1 MTNCILIYK
10 GDKKV
15 SKKEKAKKPFFKK
28 WWFWLI
34 AIIVISGIIGAGGE
48 EEKVEGN
55 TSKKVENTVQTENND
70 NKEEGE
76 KDPKPKKKNFTIDIN
91 EELNFKLFDV
101 VVEKVK
107 VYEKGNKILADIKM
121 KYTNRDYQ
129 YGDTKTFFVST
140 LFDVKQNNVDLEE
153 INNAWDVENKNRSD
167 VFFPNAAGGTTGIK
181 LTYELKNSET
191 PIDLIFTPTTETEG
205 TETVTIDITE

>member
-1 MTNCILIYK
+1 M
-10 GDKKV
+10 G
-15 SKKEKAKKPFFKK
+15 KKEKAKKPFFKK
-28 WWFWLI
+28 WWFWVIVLI
-34 AIIVISGIIGAGGE
+34 VVIAALSSDDE
-48 EEKVEGN
+48 ETKETASNNIENAEQTKDNEEDNEKK
-55 TSKKVENTVQTENND
+55 SEN
-70 NKEEGE
+70 
-76 KDPKPKKKNFTIDIN
+76 KPINIKLDVN

-153 INNAWDVENKNRSD
+153 INNAWNVENKNRSD

-181 LTYELKNSET
+181 LTYELKDSET

-205 TETVTIDITE
+205 TETVTINLTE

>member
-28 WWFWLI
+28 WWFWVIVLI
-34 AIIVISGIIGAGGE
+34 VVIAALSSDDE
-48 EEKVEGN
+48 ETKETASNNIENAEQTKDNEEDNEKK
-55 TSKKVENTVQTENND
+55 SEN
-70 NKEEGE
+70 
-76 KDPKPKKKNFTIDIN
+76 KPINIKLDVN

-107 VYEKGNKILADIKM
+107 VYEKGNEILADIKIM
-121 KYTNRDYQ
+121 YTNRDYQ
-129 YGDTKTFFVST
+129 YGDTKSFFVST

-153 INNAWDVENKNRSD
+153 INNAWDPLANKKKSD
-167 VFFPNAAGGTTGIK
+167 IYFPNAAGGKTSVH
-181 LTYELKNSET
+181 LTYKLVDAET
-191 PIDLIFTPTTETEG
+191 PLQLEFTPTTETEG
-205 TETVTIDITE
+205 TETVTINLTE

>member
-28 WWFWLI
+28 WWFWVIVLI
-34 AIIVISGIIGAGGE
+34 VVIAALSSDDE
-48 EEKVEGN
+48 ETKETASNNIENAEQTKDNEEDNEKK
-55 TSKKVENTVQTENND
+55 SEN
-70 NKEEGE
+70 
-76 KDPKPKKKNFTIDIN
+76 KPINIKLDVN

-181 LTYELKNSET
+181 LTYELKDSET

-205 TETVTIDITE
+205 TETVTINLTE